1 MTLASDTLAKSYMIH
16 VRSKD
21 CEQLSSGFNTDMK
34 INLQAGIARDNANQ
48 DIHLSISTAS
58 IPVTFYYFSSYLNNV
73 TINYETTSGT
83 KSTYTLPDGSWDI
96 YNLCDHI
103 TTSSFPYKATYNEN
117 NSKITLLNTDNTVYI
132 INWFETN
139 SLGLAKALGFE
150 PSQTSVPAGTSI
162 SSDNVVNLNT
172 IHSIYIH
179 SDLALAN
186 VLSTTQG
193 NYTNIIDQIPVNKL
207 PFEIIKYN
215 FYDTAPFSVVFNTTE
230 LRTFSISLK
239 DQNNRLLQLNDV
251 NFELSLLIEIHNK
264 PIIIQEQIQ
273 PSGGRR
279 SEFIEEIG
287 VGDPV
292 SFQEEPIVTPIVTPQ
307 QVSTPIDIIKQQ
319 PQQIPIK
326 MSQTPQQIQISSLGQ
341 FSGYT
346 PNPVINIP
354 EPETDQG
361 MDPDLVS
368 ALLYAET
375 LNL

>member
-1 MTLASDTLAKSYMIH
+1 MTLASETLAKSYMIH

-21 CEQLSSGFNTDMK
+21 CEQLTTGFNTNMK

-48 DIHLSISTAS
+48 DIHLSLSTAS

-73 TINYETTSGT
+73 TIDYETASGAAA
-83 KSTYTLPDGSWDI
+83 TYTLPDGSWDI

-103 TTSSFPYKATYNEN
+103 TSSSFPYSASYDEN
-117 NSKITLLNTDNTVYI
+117 NSKITLTNTDSTIYI
-132 INWFETN
+132 INWYLPNT
-139 SLGLAKALGFE
+139 LGLAKALGFD
-150 PSQTSVPAGTSI
+150 PSQTSVPAGGSI

-172 IHSIYIH
+172 IHSVYVH

-230 LRTFSISLK
+230 LRTFELSLK
-239 DQNNRLLQLNDV
+239 DQNNNLLQLNNV

-264 PIIIQEQIQ
+264 PIPIQQEIIS
-273 PSGGRR
+273 SGGRR
-279 SEFIEEIG
+279 SEFIED
-287 VGDPV
+287 VPDV
-292 SFQEEPIVTPIVTPQ
+292 QEEIIEPVNTPQ
-307 QVSTPIDIIKQQ
+307 QIATPIEIKQEK
-319 PQQIPIK
+319 PEEIPIK
-326 MSQTPQQIQISSLGQ
+326 MSGTPQQIPISSLGQ

-354 EPETDQG
+354 EPESEG

-375 LNL
+375 LNLE